1 MPILKSV
8 IFLILFLEVSNVAG
22 KVNHGEVI
30 VGRLKHLVQGIR
42 AAEAQSFDWPASL
55 LGQFRRL
62 SDDQL
67 SAIRVVASEVQ
78 KAAEEFQK

>member
-1 MPILKSV
+1 MP
-8 IFLILFLEVSNVAG
+8 G
-22 KVNHGEVI
+22 KINHGEVI

-42 AAEAQSFDWPASL
+42 AAEAQSFDWPAAL

-67 SAIRVVASEVQ
+67 SAIRIVASEVQ